1 MAVNRIP
8 LPFPVKPLPVK
19 LTKENQDEGGAMSD
33 TNEAQSPCSEEESTA
48 NDSSCSYY
56 SAFRRQIENLE
67 LLQVVSKTRV
77 EVLELEL
84 AQQIALVVALEK
96 RHDELKETEM
106 VRTADLLT
114 QLQQVTREKDL
125 QIESLLKDSAAKDRK
140 IAQLEKNACTT
151 PPPSRYV

>member
-1 MAVNRIP
+1 MAVNRTP

-19 LTKENQDEGGAMSD
+19 LTKENQDEGGAHMKGQD
-33 TNEAQSPCSEEESTA
+33 GVILTKEVG
-48 NDSSCSYY
+48 D
-56 SAFRRQIENLE
+56 AFRRQIENLE